1 MKSLLAALILQMTVL
16 PAAAEAVPETARS
29 LVAAPVLSSD
39 VFEAA
44 RFAVRD
50 RKVRLLLIQSAETP
64 TETHAGYRLCL
75 LVRGD
80 GGRFRAAAE
89 IARGTAP
96 RLALTRWFPGGC

>member
-1 MKSLLAALILQMTVL
+1 MKSLVTALIVHLTAL
-16 PAAAEAVPETARS
+16 SAGGAAEVPQN
-29 LVAAPVLSSD
+29 LVAASILSSD

-50 RKVRLLLIQSAETP
+50 RKVRLLHIQSAETP
-64 TETHAGYRLCL
+64 TETQTGYRLCL

-89 IARGTAP
+89 IKRGSAP
-96 RLALTRWFPGGC
+96 KLALTRWYPGGC

>member
-1 MKSLLAALILQMTVL
+1 V
-16 PAAAEAVPETARS
+16 AVPA
-29 LVAAPVLSSD
+29 LSGD

-50 RKVRLLLIQSAETP
+50 RKVRLLHIQSADIP
-64 TETHAGYRLCL
+64 TEAHAGYRLCL

-89 IARGTAP
+89 IARGSAP
-96 RLALTRWFPGGC
+96 RLALTRWYPGGC

>member
-1 MKSLLAALILQMTVL
+1 MKSFLAALIVHLTALTAV
-16 PAAAEAVPETARS
+16 AEAAPDVSPKN
-29 LVAAPVLSSD
+29 VAAPVLPSD

-50 RKVRLLLIQSAETP
+50 RKVRLLHIQS
-64 TETHAGYRLCL
+64 TETQSADSVSYRLCL

-89 IARGTAP
+89 IGRGSVP

>member
-1 MKSLLAALILQMTVL
+1 MKVFLAALIVQMT
-16 PAAAEAVPETARS
+16 ACSAGAEAAPEVS
-29 LVAAPVLSSD
+29 PKNVAAPMLSSD

-50 RKVRLLLIQSAETP
+50 RKVRLLHIQSAETP
-64 TETHAGYRLCL
+64 SADSVSYRLCL

-89 IARGTAP
+89 IARGGAP
-96 RLALTRWFPGGC
+96 RLSLTRWYPGGC

>member
-1 MKSLLAALILQMTVL
+1 MKSFLAALIVQMTVFS
-16 PAAAEAVPETARS
+16 AGAEAAPE
-29 LVAAPVLSSD
+29 AAPDFVSAPMLSSD

-50 RKVRLLLIQSAETP
+50 RKVRLLLIQSAETQS
-64 TETHAGYRLCL
+64 ADSVSYRLCL

-89 IARGTAP
+89 ISRGSAP
-96 RLALTRWFPGGC
+96 RLALTRWYPGGC